1 MSLTINA
8 CPVCQ
13 GEVEITEVSCV
24 NCDVQV
30 RGHFTPSRYDRL
42 SQDQTHFLETFLRC
56 RGVIK
61 DVEAAL
67 GISYPTVKGRL
78 DALVNALRLD
88 DGASA
93 PPAAETKDPAT
104 RRKEILQAVNSGE
117 LDADAALLA
126 LKDIS

>member
-1 MSLTINA
+1 MSLAIHA

-13 GEVEITEVSCV
+13 GEVEITEVSCL

-30 RGHFTPSRYDRL
+30 RGHFAPSRYDRL
-42 SQDQTHFLETFLRC
+42 PADQANFLETFLRC

-78 DALVNALRLD
+78 DALVTALRLD
-88 DGASA
+88 DGAA
-93 PPAAETKDPAT
+93 PPPVAEVKDPAT

-126 LKDIS
+126 LKEIS